1 MDNTLATVVQRDNS
15 AAILAPMP
23 VRKPPADRRDEL
35 LRAAERVIAQRGFSA
50 VTLRDVAAEA
60 GVAHGLLRHYF
71 RTRGEL
77 LAAAFELAA
86 AEDLDQLPDPLATP
100 ATHLLQRCTPPEDQH
115 YLLWID
121 AWSEA
126 PRSPELAVILRR
138 HHDSCVR
145 SARGAVARGAA
156 TGCWTCA
163 DPAGAA
169 TSFEAQL
176 DGLAV
181 QLYALR
187 RISRRQ
193 YQRLAVAAAESL
205 LGLAPGG
212 LAAAARAEQLVSP
225 GRGPR
230 RGRTG

>member
-1 MDNTLATVVQRDNS
+1 
-15 AAILAPMP
+15 MP

-35 LRAAERVIAQRGFSA
+35 LRAAVRVIAQRGFSA

-71 RTRGEL
+71 STRGEL

-86 AEDLDQLPDPLATP
+86 AEDLDHLPDQRSAP
-100 ATHLLQRCTPPEDQH
+100 ATYLLERCASPSDQS
-115 YLLWID
+115 YPLWID

-138 HHDSCVR
+138 HHTSCER
-145 SARGAVARGAA
+145 DARAAIAEGAARGA
-156 TGCWTCA
+156 WTCA

-169 TSFEAQL
+169 TTFEAQL

-187 RISRRQ
+187 RVSRRQ

-205 LGLAPGG
+205 LGLSPGR
-212 LAAAARAEQLVSP
+212 LAAAARAEQQASA
-225 GRGPR
+225 RS
-230 RGRTG
+230 